1 MIAPIMDVQPH
12 DRRLS
17 STAVFHCR
25 LPLPVF
31 HCGLRHD
38 RRGL

>member
-17 STAVFHCR
+17 STAVFHF
-25 LPLPVF
+25 LSSTVDSATIDE
-31 HCGLRHD
+31 G
-38 RRGL
+38 